1 MQFTKS
7 PEDLFDPITGAY
19 KHPKVMSLSGVSHP
33 VRRSTCMK
41 GLFPRSV
48 ITNYIPEDN
57 EIQQAMLQATSILTS
72 KNGSK
77 TDGESSSSSFETM
90 KNAFELK
97 NQLEKCVI
105 DIDEWDR
112 NQGLALEH
120 HINPAAN
127 PIIRC
132 SILTS
137 MTPDGPA
144 AAALEGFRW
153 LSFHHTLLQAVY
165 V

>member
-1 MQFTKS
+1 
-7 PEDLFDPITGAY
+7 
-19 KHPKVMSLSGVSHP
+19 
-33 VRRSTCMK
+33 MK

-72 KNGSK
+72 KNGSE

-120 HINPAAN
+120 HINTRGEPYHPMFYFDKYDPA
-127 PIIRC
+127 
-132 SILTS
+132 
-137 MTPDGPA
+137 DGQRQPHWK
-144 AAALEGFRW
+144 GFRW
-153 LSFHHTLLQAVY
+153 LSFHHTLLQSRIRMIPEKVCILAMRNGECRMI
-165 V
+165 